1 MSNAAS
7 DTHDHGPPPS
17 ANPSAH
23 TARTAPVSALAKY
36 MAQTPKS
43 SIDAV
48 CGALGGVASG
58 IVTCPLDVIK
68 TKLQAQ
74 GGFRQQQSLKNAPS
88 SSAIYHG
95 MVGTARSIARQ
106 DGVRG
111 FYRGLSPML
120 LGYFPTWGVYMS
132 VYGIAKDFYY
142 TEIDN
147 KFVAQMASSVTAGAC
162 STLATNPIWVIKTR
176 LMAQASRDAADN
188 ARTPWHYTSTLDAA
202 RKMYAAEGVAAFYS
216 GLSPALLGLTHVA
229 IQFPLYE
236 YFKKEFT
243 GVEMGQKSDG
253 KPSANTLGSLAATAA
268 GPGNVILRRHDQSAA
283 LQRSDSDMQDYPG
296 RRGLEGF
303 YNGLGTNLIRA
314 VPAAMTTMLTYE
326 TLKDACFR
334 LQDEGRQAQSL

>member
-1 MSNAAS
+1 MQKMSNAAS

-142 TEIDN
+142 TEIGEYETS
-147 KFVAQMASSVTAGAC
+147 AQCTMILTYKQTTSSLPRWLPLLR
-162 STLATNPIWVIKTR
+162 LARVVPLLPI
-176 LMAQASRDAADN
+176 
-188 ARTPWHYTSTLDAA
+188 P
-202 RKMYAAEGVAAFYS
+202 S
-216 GLSPALLGLTHVA
+216 GLSRHASWLKRPGMLLTTRALPGITPPRSMRH
-229 IQFPLYE
+229 E
-236 YFKKEFT
+236 RC
-243 GVEMGQKSDG
+243 
-253 KPSANTLGSLAATAA
+253 TL
-268 GPGNVILRRHDQSAA
+268 PKV
-283 LQRSDSDMQDYPG
+283 
-296 RRGLEGF
+296 
-303 YNGLGTNLIRA
+303 
-314 VPAAMTTMLTYE
+314 
-326 TLKDACFR
+326 
-334 LQDEGRQAQSL
+334 